1 MSASDY
7 EGIVEIR
14 TVSLDKANRLLMH
27 GYRLVA
33 VEAEAK
39 GVERQN
45 PEGGAI
51 GASFYVAKY
60 LVFVIGRTEDQRPIV
75 DWLTEWNNQARAARE
90 EAAASRLAVAG
101 ARGEPVADASAKGGA
116 S

>member
-1 MSASDY
+1 MSASDFND
-7 EGIVEIR
+7 IVEIR

-27 GYRLVA
+27 GYRLIA

-45 PEGGAI
+45 ADGAAI

-60 LVFVIGRTEDQRPIV
+60 LVFVVGRTAEQRPIIEL
-75 DWLTEWNNQARAARE
+75 LTEWNAQAKAERERVNAARAE
-90 EAAASRLAVAG
+90 LEAG
-101 ARGEPVADASAKGGA
+101 AS